1 MFLLAKSQLQLSNPR
16 TPNGQPMAITE
27 GHFFICPWPSGSA
40 GGRCY
45 DVCIGGREG
54 LQTQLPPYLE
64 FIMSK
69 GPVIKFPKVEAG
81 FYSITRDG
89 VIVGYIKKEVDGKE
103 TNWWVYD
110 TVDMENLSSE
120 TAIDTA
126 NELFREAKVDATA
139 YFLDKKVEV
148 AEVADVIEAP
158 APVIE
163 QPVVDEDDFFDTAS
177 VFEDVM
183 GEFEDAVFEYEDEP
197 ALVWLSPLNTL
208 EVIQGV
214 FTLLIIKI
222 YDW

>member
-1 MFLLAKSQLQLSNPR
+1 M
-16 TPNGQPMAITE
+16 
-27 GHFFICPWPSGSA
+27 
-40 GGRCY
+40 
-45 DVCIGGREG
+45 
-54 LQTQLPPYLE
+54 
-64 FIMSK
+64 
-69 GPVIKFPKVEAG
+69 EAG

-197 ALVWLSPLNTL
+197 ALV
-208 EVIQGV
+208 
-214 FTLLIIKI
+214 
-222 YDW
+222 